1 MKIIAME
8 NEIDFICKDYENG
21 ATIIIQTIE
30 ENGEF
35 RTMYTFQNTAFTIP
49 TYSDALV
56 FGMRWKNR
64 VEAIIGTLT
73 ALMVD
78 FGSRSPIYYRD
89 AFLLCDY
96 AIEEMKYYR
105 FEQLNLFE
113 DVSAKRTY
121 RISREVSQT
130 SRRKNQSDV
139 SIYD

>member
-1 MKIIAME
+1 MG
-8 NEIDFICKDYENG
+8 NEVDFICKDYENG

-35 RTMYTFQNTAFTIP
+35 RTMYTFQNTGFAIP
-49 TYSDALV
+49 NYSDALV

-73 ALMVD
+73 AMMLD
-78 FGSRSPIYYRD
+78 FGVRSSFYYRD
-89 AFLLCDY
+89 AFLLCEY
-96 AIEEMKYYR
+96 AIEEMKPYR

-121 RISREVSQT
+121 RISREIHQT

>member
-1 MKIIAME
+1 ME
-8 NEIDFICKDYENG
+8 NEVDFICKDYENG

-35 RTMYTFQNTAFTIP
+35 RTMYTFQNTGFAIP
-49 TYSDALV
+49 NYSDALV

-73 ALMVD
+73 AMMVD

-96 AIEEMKYYR
+96 AIEKMKPYR

-113 DVSAKRTY
+113 DVTAKRTY
-121 RISREVSQT
+121 RISREIHQT

>member
-1 MKIIAME
+1 ME
-8 NEIDFICKDYENG
+8 NEVDFICKDYESG

-30 ENGEF
+30 DNGEF
-35 RTMYTFQNTAFTIP
+35 RTMYTFQNTKFAIP
-49 TYSDALV
+49 NYTDALV
-56 FGMRWKNR
+56 FGKRWKNR

-96 AIEEMKYYR
+96 AIEEMKPYR

-121 RISREVSQT
+121 RISREISQT
-130 SRRKNQSDV
+130 LRRKNQSDV